1 MKQKIHKRFIDES
14 IRIRKSYIRN
24 INKIIE
30 KEEIILSY
38 KSKIENVMN
47 ETKDIVGK
55 NSDKNMEDKNLKSLL
70 NGKLLEI
77 ETSIIK
83 IQSELNPINEK
94 IEKLKNDS
102 KKLYDTI
109 KEKYTELED
118 EDIQEQILEHLKIN
132 NLL

>member
-1 MKQKIHKRFIDES
+1 
-14 IRIRKSYIRN
+14 
-24 INKIIE
+24 
-30 KEEIILSY
+30 
-38 KSKIENVMN
+38 MN